1 MQSLNTDKTKNELP
15 LAITM
20 GEPGGI
26 NSEILLKA
34 LKKIKKIKIF
44 VICDP
49 SWIEGS
55 LRIFQ
60 LNFPINIISSPSGVK
75 IGFLNILPLKNNIIF
90 NIGNAHKA
98 NNKAIIES
106 IDTAVSL
113 AQAKKISGVITLP
126 IYKKIL
132 MDDGFNFPG
141 HTEYLSYKDNSKS
154 LMILMNKEI
163 KVATVTTHIPI
174 SQVPKSINKNLLI
187 EKCSILNNSMINDF
201 NIKQPKIVISS
212 LNPHAGE
219 EGQIGEEEIKIILP
233 AIKEIKKAGI
243 NVIGPLPADT
253 LFHKDNLKK
262 YDVRLCMFH
271 DQALIP
277 VKTIDFYNGV
287 NFSAGLSFVRTSPDH
302 GTAFD
307 IAGKNLAN
315 PDSLI
320 SSIKQA
326 KMISKNRQKN
336 D

>member
-26 NSEILLKA
+26 NSEILFKA

-55 LRIFQ
+55 LKIFQ
-60 LNFPINIISSPSGVK
+60 LNFPINIISSPSEVR

-90 NIGNAHKA
+90 KIGNANKA

-106 IDTAVSL
+106 IDTAINL

-154 LMILMNKEI
+154 LMILMTKEI

-187 EKCSILNNSMINDF
+187 EKCSILNTSMINDF

-262 YDVRLCMFH
+262 YDARLCMFH

-277 VKTIDFYNGV
+277 VKTIDFYNGI

-326 KMISKNRQKN
+326 KMISKNRQKK
-336 D
+336 

>member
-90 NIGNAHKA
+90 NIGNAHKT

-154 LMILMNKEI
+154 LMILMTKEI

-219 EGQIGEEEIKIILP
+219 EGQIGEEEIKTILP

-262 YDVRLCMFH
+262 YDARLCMFH

-277 VKTIDFYNGV
+277 LKTIDFYNGI

>member
-49 SWIEGS
+49 SWIEDS
-55 LRIFQ
+55 LKFFHLEI
-60 LNFPINIISSPSGVK
+60 PINIISKPSEVRL
-75 IGFLNILPLKNNIIF
+75 GFLNILPLKNNIIF
-90 NIGNAHKA
+90 NIGSAKKS

-106 IDTAVSL
+106 IDKAVSL
-113 AQAKKISGVITLP
+113 AHAKKISGIVTLP

-132 MDDGFNFPG
+132 MDDGFDFPG
-141 HTEYLSYKDNSKS
+141 HTEYLSHKDKSKS
-154 LMILMNKEI
+154 LMILMTEEI

-174 SQVPKSINKNLLI
+174 SQVSKSINKNLLI
-187 EKCSILNNSMINDF
+187 EKCSILNHSMINDF
-201 NIKQPKIVISS
+201 NIKQPRIVISS

-219 EGQIGEEEIKIILP
+219 EGQIGEEEIKTIIP
-233 AIKEIKKAGI
+233 AIREIKKTGI
-243 NVIGPLPADT
+243 NVKGPLPADT
-253 LFHKDNLKK
+253 LFHKDNLKE
-262 YDVRLCMFH
+262 YDARLCMFH

-277 VKTIDFYNGV
+277 LKTIDFYNGI

-326 KMISKNRQKN
+326 KMISKNRQKK
-336 D
+336 

>member
-49 SWIEGS
+49 SWIESS
-55 LRIFQ
+55 LKIFH
-60 LNFPINIISSPSGVK
+60 LKFPINIISSPSEVR

-90 NIGNAHKA
+90 NIGNANKA
-98 NNKAIIES
+98 NNKAIVES

-141 HTEYLSYKDNSKS
+141 HTEYLSHKDNSKS
-154 LMILMNKEI
+154 LMILMTKKI

-187 EKCSILNNSMINDF
+187 EKCSILNSSLINDF
-201 NIKQPKIVISS
+201 NIKQPKIAISS

-219 EGQIGEEEIKIILP
+219 EGQIGEEEIKVILP
-233 AIKEIKKAGI
+233 AVKEIKKAGI
-243 NVIGPLPADT
+243 NVTGPLPADT
-253 LFHKDNLKK
+253 LFHTDNLKK
-262 YDVRLCMFH
+262 YDARLCMFH

-277 VKTIDFYNGV
+277 VKTMDFYNGI

-326 KMISKNRQKN
+326 KMISKNRQKK
-336 D
+336 